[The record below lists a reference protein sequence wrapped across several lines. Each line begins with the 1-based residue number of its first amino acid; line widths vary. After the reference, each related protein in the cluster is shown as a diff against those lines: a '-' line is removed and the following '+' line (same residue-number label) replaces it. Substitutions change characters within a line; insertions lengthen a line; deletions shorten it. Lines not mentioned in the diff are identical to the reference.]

1 MSLRNLHLNDVGGYA
16 TAIAAASHATLNL
29 QPDTFYAVRQRNP
42 KYISIPAWFGAIPES
57 FKFPLTA
64 RSMGPFPGFE
74 WPGISPLQFLTLQI
88 GNSQCKAR
96 RPHEQVGHAQRHTC
110 MVIDCDI
117 AVEPHV
123 CMSAMGSNSTE
134 MNCDVRA
141 FCAAQNRRCQQEPD
155 QQPYH
160 SNSSPGPNMRS
171 WGPFLY

>member
-42 KYISIPAWFGAIPES
+42 KHISIPAWFGAIPES
-57 FKFPLTA
+57 FEFPLTA

-74 WPGISPLQFLTLQI
+74 WPGISPLQFLTPQI

-96 RPHEQVGHAQRHTC
+96 RPHEQVGHTQRHTC

-123 CMSAMGSNSTE
+123 CTSAMSNNSTE
-134 MNCDVRA
+134 MNRDVRA
-141 FCAAQNRRCQQEPD
+141 LSAAQNRRCHQEPK

-160 SNSSPGPNMRS
+160 SKLLSRPEYAVVGPI
-171 WGPFLY
+171 P